1 MMELSSY
8 ISSNLTINASMP
20 EKAVLLEEIG
30 LDDEFTKKRCFP
42 VGDCERCGAEL
53 KAKSIAEACDATGRR
68 KKIEC
73 VVLRE
78 GMEIL
83 MLTLKSTMSLNS
95 KLV

>member
-1 MMELSSY
+1 MEPSSHLSS
-8 ISSNLTINASMP
+8 NVTINASMP
-20 EKAVLLEEIG
+20 EKAVLLGETG
-30 LDDEFTKKRCFP
+30 LDDKFTKKRCFP

-53 KAKSIAEACDATGRR
+53 KAKSKPIAEACEPTGRR

-83 MLTLKSTMSLNS
+83 MCR
-95 KLV
+95 